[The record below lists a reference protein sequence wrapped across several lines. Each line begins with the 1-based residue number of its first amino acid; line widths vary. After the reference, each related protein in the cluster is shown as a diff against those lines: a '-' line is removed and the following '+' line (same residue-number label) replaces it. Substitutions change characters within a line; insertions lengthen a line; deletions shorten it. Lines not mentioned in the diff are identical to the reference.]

1 MNRKRVLVV
10 SSANIDFVMRV
21 GSIPQS
27 GQTVVET
34 RSYEYVPGGKGAN
47 SALTL
52 AKLGAD
58 CVFCTRLG
66 NDSNADRLQELYE
79 ENGIDTR
86 FICRDRELPT
96 GLASIIVEDSGA
108 NRIVVYPGANSKLS
122 PDDVENALTC
132 LPDALFLHFEI
143 PEDAVITAT
152 KLAEK
157 KNIPVVID
165 AGPARADYPL
175 EKLGRVEIFSPNESE
190 TQALTGIIPSGT
202 TDCLRAAIALKRRV
216 DAKYIVIKL
225 GSRGA
230 FIYDGT
236 YSKHVT
242 TYDCEVIDTT
252 AAGDAFT
259 AAMTLQYL
267 KTGDITQAVSYA
279 NAVGSIV
286 VGRPGAS
293 TSLPTAAE
301 VDEFIKMQNEML

>member
-1 MNRKRVLVV
+1 MNQKRVLVV

-52 AKLGAD
+52 AKLGSD

-108 NRIVVYPGANSKLS
+108 NRIVVYPGANSKIS

-175 EKLGRVEIFSPNESE
+175 EKLGRVEIFSPNETE

-225 GSRGA
+225 GARGA

-242 TYDCEVIDTT
+242 TYECEAIDTT

-267 KTGDITQAVSYA
+267 KTYKKLWLMKCIEK
-279 NAVGSIV
+279 
-286 VGRPGAS
+286 
-293 TSLPTAAE
+293 L
-301 VDEFIKMQNEML
+301 

>member
-1 MNRKRVLVV
+1 MNQKRVLVV

-27 GQTVVET
+27 GQTVIET

-66 NDSNADRLQELYE
+66 NDSNADRLQALYE

-175 EKLGRVEIFSPNESE
+175 EKLGKVEIFSPNETE

-225 GSRGA
+225 GARGA

-242 TYDCEVIDTT
+242 TYECEAIDTT